1 MYPLNDARPGF
12 EAKYVLRL
20 HNKDYSFVSGTFT
33 LKYDPTKMNFTSATP
48 TIASNTNGILTWDY
62 TNLAPG
68 AALEINLVM
77 TIITPPTVNSGTVL
91 NYVLTGNLTL
101 TDKNPQD
108 NVYNYNQTVVNS
120 YDPND
125 KIVVEGAYIN
135 ESQATDYLHYIT
147 RFQNTGTAS
156 AINVVIKE
164 TLDSNLDWS
173 TFEPEGTSHP
183 GNIELKLGN
192 ELLASFPNIDLA
204 DSTTNEPASHG
215 WIAYKIKPK
224 AGFAIGDI
232 AFAKSDI
239 YFDFNAPIIT
249 NTVSTQIQ
257 LLSAMD
263 FESNTVQLYPNPVT
277 ERFSITTDQEIE
289 NITIFD
295 LNGRKVSETKNT
307 NSVNIAELTSGL
319 YLVEVRISNGIF
331 RKKLLKN

>member
-1 MYPLNDARPGF
+1 
-12 EAKYVLRL
+12 
-20 HNKDYSFVSGTFT
+20 
-33 LKYDPTKMNFTSATP
+33 MNFTSATP

-68 AALEINLVM
+68 TAFEINLVM

-91 NYVLTGNLTL
+91 NYVLSGNLTL

-164 TLDSNLDWS
+164 TLDSNLDWN

-192 ELLASFPNIDLA
+192 ELLASFPNINLE

-257 LLSAMD
+257 LLSATD
-263 FESNTVQLYPNPVT
+263 FESNTIQLYPNPVT
-277 ERFSITTDQEIE
+277 ESFSITTDQEIE